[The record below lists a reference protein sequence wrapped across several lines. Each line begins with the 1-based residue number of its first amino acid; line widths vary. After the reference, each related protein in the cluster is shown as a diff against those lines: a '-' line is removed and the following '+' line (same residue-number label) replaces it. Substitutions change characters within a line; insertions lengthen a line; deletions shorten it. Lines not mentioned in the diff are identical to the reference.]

1 MTSLFRN
8 PENENTT
15 IEKIS
20 IGPSETEK
28 ESLSAQ
34 FQVHENQPTSNSNK
48 TQARMFLRRRIVLL
62 TFALILAIVV
72 ITVTIVG
79 LLISS
84 YNERQQAEAEA
95 REATGPFIEIEN
107 EKKVSSIAAGFPDV
121 GDPDADDERDT
132 FLPVSPA
139 RTIPDTGSGFKPIA
153 TEKTLKR
160 GKIPVLRVKEEV
172 EIFAELGS
180 GDSSGDQHEAGS
192 GDSSGSRHDTRNG
205 CGSGCGSGTE
215 QHRFV

>member
-8 PENENTT
+8 QNENTT
-15 IEKIS
+15 IAKIS
-20 IGPSETEK
+20 SGPSETEK

-34 FQVHENQPTSNSNK
+34 FQVHENQPTSCSNK

-62 TFALILAIVV
+62 TLALILAIVV

-95 REATGPFIEIEN
+95 REATGPFMEMAN

-121 GDPDADDERDT
+121 GDPDADNEQDT

-139 RTIPDTGSGFKPIA
+139 RKIPDTGSGVKPLA
-153 TEKTLKR
+153 AEKTAKR
-160 GKIPVLRVKEEV
+160 GKTPVLHVKDEV
-172 EIFAELGS
+172 EIFSELGS

-192 GDSSGSRHDTRNG
+192 GDSSGDRHEVGKG
-205 CGSGCGSGTE
+205 CGSGCGSGAE
-215 QHRFV
+215 QHRFL